1 MDTIDQIA
9 KSQHLVAAERI
20 RSMRIDGLFPTPI
33 GFSSLERQLSE
44 KEMAFLMSQQTR
56 TNQGNTTSKDN
67 YILRNKC
74 LASLRQFIEDAV
86 DDYVTS
92 TINPKGNV
100 KLRITQSWVNYT
112 EQGQYHHK
120 HAHPNSLVSGVFY
133 VQANTETDK
142 IYFYRDGYQ
151 QIKLPPQ
158 EWNAFNSDSWW
169 FAVGTGMLV
178 LFPSSLTHMVETV
191 QSDQTRISLAFN
203 TFPVGVIGSE
213 QELTE
218 LRL

>member
-9 KSQHLVAAERI
+9 KSQHLVAAERV
-20 RSMRIDGLFPTPI
+20 RSMRIEGLFPIPI
-33 GFSSLERQLSE
+33 GFSSLDRQLSE
-44 KEMAFLMSQQTR
+44 KEMSFLVSQETR
-56 TNQGNTTSKDN
+56 ANQGNTTSKDS

-92 TINPKGNV
+92 TINQKDNV

-112 EQGQYHHK
+112 EHGQYHHK
-120 HAHPNSLVSGVFY
+120 HAHSNSFVSGVFY
-133 VQANTETDK
+133 VQASTETDK

-151 QIKLPPQ
+151 QIELPTN
-158 EWNAFNSDSWW
+158 EWNAFNSKSWW
-169 FAVGTGMLV
+169 FSVGTGILI

-191 QSDQTRISLAFN
+191 QSDETRISLAFN

-213 QELTE
+213 QELTQ
-218 LRL
+218 LQL

>member
-9 KSQHLVAAERI
+9 NSQHLVAGERI
-20 RSMRIDGLFPTPI
+20 KSMRVEGLFPTPI
-33 GFSSLERQLSE
+33 GFRSLDRQLSE
-44 KEMAFLMSQQTR
+44 KEISFLLSQQTR
-56 TNQGNTTSKDN
+56 GNQGNTTSTDS

-86 DDYVTS
+86 DDYVAS

-120 HAHPNSLVSGVFY
+120 HSHPNSLVSGVFY
-133 VQANTETDK
+133 VQANKETDK

-158 EWNAFNSDSWW
+158 EWNVFNSDSWW
-169 FAVGTGMLV
+169 FSVETGMLA

-191 QSDQTRISLAFN
+191 ESNETRISIAFN
-203 TFPVGVIGSE
+203 VFPIGTIGDE
-213 QELTE
+213 LGLTE
-218 LRL
+218 LKL